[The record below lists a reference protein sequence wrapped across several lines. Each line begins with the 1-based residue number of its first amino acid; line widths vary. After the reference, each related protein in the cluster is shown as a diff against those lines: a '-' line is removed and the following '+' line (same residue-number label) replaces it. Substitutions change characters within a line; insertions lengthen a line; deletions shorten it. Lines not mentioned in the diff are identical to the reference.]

1 MKIVL
6 MYHDVVSM
14 SHPKSGFPKVGA
26 LQYTLDSRAFSEQ
39 VSKYSKGKIV
49 FSFDDGGDSFY
60 NEIAPILEQNNQ
72 KGIFFISTQYID
84 TSHFLTKDRIKDLD
98 VRGHIIASHSH
109 THPAKISSLS
119 REECLKEWKESKQIL
134 ESIVGHEVTAGSIPG
149 GAVSNMVIDCMI
161 DVGYKDIYTSEPTT
175 KVRCY
180 RGAKIIGRYGITRN
194 MNNRN
199 ISELVNSKCYRNK
212 LLLKYHVF
220 RFAKIVL
227 GSQYNRIKQFLLR
240 ILG

>member
-6 MYHDVVSM
+6 MYHDVISDAF
-14 SHPKSGFPKVGA
+14 PKSGFQKVGA
-26 LQYTLDSRAFSEQ
+26 LQYTLDSRTFSEQ
-39 VSKYSKGKIV
+39 VSKCLKGNTI

-60 NEIAPILEQNNQ
+60 NEIAPVLEQNNQ

-84 TSHFLTKDRIKDLD
+84 TPHFLTKGQIKELD
-98 VRGHIIASHSH
+98 ESGHVIASHSH

-180 RGAKIIGRYGITRN
+180 RGAQIIGRYGITRY
-194 MNNRN
+194 MNNRT
-199 ISELVNSKCYRNK
+199 ISRLINSKYYRNK
-212 LLLKYHVF
+212 LLVKYHVL
-220 RFAKIVL
+220 RYAKIVM
-227 GSQYNRIKQFLLR
+227 GTQYNNIKQLFLK
-240 ILG
+240 IQK